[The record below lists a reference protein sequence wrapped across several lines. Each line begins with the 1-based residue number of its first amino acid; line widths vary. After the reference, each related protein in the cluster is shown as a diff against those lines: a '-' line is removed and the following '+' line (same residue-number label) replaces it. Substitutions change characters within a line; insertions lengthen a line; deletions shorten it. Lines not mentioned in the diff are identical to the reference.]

1 MVDVVFV
8 GHKGVATIADA
19 MGEDADDVETRHHK
33 WRKGYDKGIIRPH
46 NATHGDGEQ
55 FDAQKAEHDADGERS
70 GVAHKDFF
78 LLRGIAEDVVVE
90 EWHDDAECHE
100 GDEGIGELMEM
111 IEDDAIIETSH
122 GTEPRGKTVD
132 AVDEVDG
139 IGDEDDEHDGECP
152 TKPDVEIVDATEAI
166 KPVDPHACTD
176 QKDAGDDL
184 DDEFGTI
191 ANANEVVGYAYEVE
205 QRHRT
210 ERHSEHVDVARI
222 VGWELGKIEILVDAK
237 KDGEG
242 EKDDRREG

>member
-8 GHKGVATIADA
+8 GHKGVATIAYA
-19 MGEDADDVETRHHK
+19 MGEDANDVETWHHE

-55 FDAQKAEHDADGERS
+55 FDAQKAEHDADGERP

-78 LLRGIAEDVVVE
+78 LLLGVAEDVVVE
-90 EWHDDAECHE
+90 KWHDDAECHE

-111 IEDDAIIETSH
+111 IEDDTIIETSH
-122 GTEPRGKTVD
+122 GTEPRGESVD

-139 IGDEDDEHDGECP
+139 VGDEDDEHDGECP
-152 TKPDVEIVDATEAI
+152 AKPDVEIVDATEAI

-191 ANANEVVGYAYEVE
+191 ANADEVVGYAYMKNQNDELILDE
-205 QRHRT
+205 NGRAAFRT
-210 ERHSEHVDVARI
+210 FVNAANE
-222 VGWELGKIEILVDAK
+222 
-237 KDGEG
+237 
-242 EKDDRREG
+242 